1 MWIANILG
9 GLIALLI
16 GLIIR
21 IFKVSGLIAG
31 YNTAPNLSWILF
43 TLVIVGGVL
52 YLNTGERFKK
62 KQVTDKTN
70 TWGEQN

>member
-31 YNTAPNLSWILF
+31 YNTVLICLVLF

>member
-70 TWGEQN
+70 TWGE

>member
-70 TWGEQN
+70 T